1 MSHQGQPRT
10 PHARD
15 DVVFRA
21 LAREWVLYD
30 PEQRKL
36 HVLNATAALVW
47 SLCDGDHDAAAIA
60 NEIAETLREPP
71 SHDAVRQDVDQAI
84 LTFARAGLLA

>member
-1 MSHQGQPRT
+1 MSHQGQPSAPRV
-10 PHARD
+10 RD

-30 PEQRKL
+30 PKQQEL

-47 SLCDGDHDAAAIA
+47 TLCDGDHDATAIA
-60 NEIAETLREPP
+60 HEIAETLREPP
-71 SHDAVRQDVDQAI
+71 SHDAVQQDVDEAI